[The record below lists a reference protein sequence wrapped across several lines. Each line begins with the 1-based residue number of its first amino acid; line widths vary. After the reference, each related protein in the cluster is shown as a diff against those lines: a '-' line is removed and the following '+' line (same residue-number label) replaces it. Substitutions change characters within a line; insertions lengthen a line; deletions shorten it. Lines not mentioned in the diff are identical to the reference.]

1 MIMKPV
7 SLKKLAEAIEGR
19 VIGDADVAIHGVAGI
34 KEAQPGEIT
43 FLANAKYAPL
53 LRETKASAVILSKP
67 DPNVSCAQVIVED
80 PYYAF
85 SRVVSILTEK
95 PHRAIGVSPLASI
108 AKDARLGRDLSI
120 HPFVTIGDRA
130 VIGDRVTLYPGVYIG
145 DETEIG
151 DDAIL
156 YANVSIREKA
166 VIGRRVIIHSGTV
179 IGSDGFGFATHK
191 GRHHKI
197 PQIGSVVIEDDV
209 EIGANVAVDRAAMG
223 QTVIRRGTKIDN
235 LVQIAHNVILGED
248 CLIVSQVGISGS
260 AVIGNHVT
268 LAGQTGVA
276 GHLTIGDNVVAGGR
290 SGVTK
295 DIAPNQVVSGY
306 PTLPHRQWLEA
317 QAVFAHL
324 PELRKR
330 IKALEMKL
338 EEIGKQQSGGPKKRS
353 TR

>member
-1 MIMKPV
+1 MKPV

-19 VIGDADVAIHGVAGI
+19 VIGDADLMIRGVAGI

-67 DPNVSCAQVIVED
+67 DPNVSCAQLIVEN

-85 SRVVSILTEK
+85 SRVVSALNDN
-95 PHRAIGVSPLASI
+95 PYRATGISPLASI
-108 AKDARLGRDLSI
+108 GKNVRLGRDLSI

-130 VIGDRVTLYPGVYIG
+130 VIGDRVTLHPGVYIG
-145 DETEIG
+145 EETEIG
-151 DDAIL
+151 DDSIV

-166 VIGRRVIIHSGTV
+166 VLGRRVIIHSGTV

-197 PQIGSVVIEDDV
+197 HQIGTVVIEDDV

-223 QTVIRRGTKIDN
+223 KTVIKRGTKIDN
-235 LVQIAHNVILGED
+235 LVQIAHNVIIGED

-260 AVIGNHVT
+260 AEIGSHVT

-276 GHLTIGDNVVAGGR
+276 GHLTIGDNVMAGGR
-290 SGVTK
+290 TGVTK
-295 DIAPNQVVSGY
+295 DVAPNQVVSGY
-306 PTLPHRQWLEA
+306 PALPHRQWLEA

-338 EEIGKQQSGGPKKRS
+338 EQLEKQSGGETQERS
-353 TR
+353 GR

>member
-1 MIMKPV
+1 MKPV
-7 SLKKLAEAIEGR
+7 SLKKLAEAVDGR
-19 VIGDADVAIHGVAGI
+19 VIGDADVMIRGVAGI

-53 LRETKASAVILSKP
+53 LRETKASAVILSRP
-67 DPNVSCAQVIVED
+67 DPNLSCAQVIAAD

-85 SRVVSILTEK
+85 SRVVSALNER
-95 PHRAIGVSPLASI
+95 PHHAIGISPLASLGTNVS
-108 AKDARLGRDLSI
+108 LGRDLSI
-120 HPFVTIGDRA
+120 HPFVVIGDRA
-130 VIGDRVTLYPGVYIG
+130 VVGDRVTLYPGVYIG
-145 DETEIG
+145 EETEIG
-151 DDAIL
+151 EDSVIH
-156 YANVSIREKA
+156 ANVSIREKA
-166 VIGRRVIIHSGTV
+166 TIGRRVIIHSGTV

-197 PQIGSVVIEDDV
+197 PQIGTVMIEDDV

-223 QTVIRRGTKIDN
+223 KTVIRRGTKIDN
-235 LVQIAHNVILGED
+235 LVQIAHNVTIGED

-260 AVIGNHVT
+260 AEIGNHVT

-276 GHLTIGDNVVAGGR
+276 GHLEIGDNVVAGGR
-290 SGVTK
+290 TGVTK
-295 DIAPNQVVSGY
+295 DVGPNQVVSGY
-306 PTLPHRQWLEA
+306 PALPHRQWLEA

-338 EEIGKQQSGGPKKRS
+338 EQLEKQNGGETPKRS
-353 TR
+353 GR

>member
-1 MIMKPV
+1 MAVKPV
-7 SLKKLAEAIEGR
+7 SLKKLAESINGR
-19 VIGDADVAIHGVAGI
+19 VIGNADAVIRGVAGI
-34 KEAQPGEIT
+34 KEAQSGEIT

-53 LRETKASAVILSKP
+53 LRETKASAVILSRP
-67 DPNVSCAQVIVED
+67 DPSLSCAQVIVED

-85 SRVVSILTEK
+85 SRVVSAFVEK
-95 PHRAIGVSPLASI
+95 PYHAIGISPLASI
-108 AKDARLGRDLSI
+108 GTNVRLGRDLSI
-120 HPFVTIGDRA
+120 HPFVTIGARA

-145 DETEIG
+145 EETEIG
-151 DDAIL
+151 DDSII

-166 VIGRRVIIHSGTV
+166 AIGRRVIIHSGAV

-197 PQIGSVVIEDDV
+197 PQIGTVVIEDDV

-223 QTVIRRGTKIDN
+223 KTMIKRGTKIDN

-260 AVIGNHVT
+260 AEIGSHVT

-290 SGVTK
+290 AGVTK

-338 EEIGKQQSGGPKKRS
+338 EQLENQQGGETQKRS
-353 TR
+353 G

>member
-1 MIMKPV
+1 MV
-7 SLKKLAEAIEGR
+7 LKILAEAIAGR
-19 VIGDADVAIHGVAGI
+19 VIGDVDVVIRGVAGI
-34 KEAQPGEIT
+34 QEAQRGEIT
-43 FLANAKYAPL
+43 FLANARYAPL

-67 DPNVSCAQVIVED
+67 DPSAPCAQVIVEN

-85 SRVVSILTEK
+85 SRVLTVLNERPYDSIG
-95 PHRAIGVSPLASI
+95 ISPLASI
-108 AKDARLGRDLSI
+108 GKNVRLGRDLSI
-120 HPFVTIGDRA
+120 HPFVAIGEGA

-151 DDAIL
+151 DDSVIH
-156 YANVSIREKA
+156 ANVSIREKA
-166 VIGRRVIIHSGTV
+166 VIGQRVVIHSGTV
-179 IGSDGFGFATHK
+179 IGSDGFGFATHQ

-197 PQIGSVVIEDDV
+197 PQIGTVLIEDDV
-209 EIGANVAVDRAAMG
+209 EIGANVAVDRAALG
-223 QTVIRRGTKIDN
+223 RTVIKRGTKIDN
-235 LVQIAHNVILGED
+235 LVQIAHNVVVGED

-260 AVIGNHVT
+260 TVIGNHVT

-290 SGVTK
+290 AGVTK

-324 PELRKR
+324 PDLRKR
-330 IKALEMKL
+330 IKELEKIL
-338 EEIGKQQSGGPKKRS
+338 GQIEERRGGGNKNRSGP
-353 TR
+353 